1 MTDAS
6 QIAVVLEIASLS
18 LLVDDHR
25 SDMNDK
31 PLTAVTVEIALL
43 SLLLLNNISV
53 SNPNCSLNRD
63 CTIIP
68 LSLIVQIIT
77 IKYD

>member
-1 MTDAS
+1 MTGAS

-18 LLVDDHR
+18 LLVDDHK

-43 SLLLLNNISV
+43 SLLSLNNISV

>member
-18 LLVDDHR
+18 LLVDDHK

-43 SLLLLNNISV
+43 SLLSLNNISV